1 MTGRNFRWLGFS
13 LFAGAG
19 AGLLSL
25 TSMINS
31 AFAYG
36 APAVDS
42 DPPIPFEVM
51 GGSGL
56 PTPSTELVDELQS
69 LYFPSTAL
77 FPGQPTFSDVDPN
90 ALTTPEQ
97 FYPITGVNQ
106 LPLDTSVAE
115 GLSILNETIAPSLSA
130 GDPVDIFGASQS
142 AVIGSL
148 EMEQLEATDPTAP
161 ASFVLIGDL
170 MNPNGGIFERFDGLT
185 IPSLGLDFYGAT
197 PADDFPTAIY
207 TLEYDGYADFP
218 RYPLDIL
225 SDLNA
230 VEGINVVHGQYLDLT
245 PAEVATAIQLPTSG
259 ATDTTYYLIPVND
272 LPLLDPVRDIPLIG
286 NPLADLLQPDLTYLV
301 NLGYGDPLYG
311 YSTDAANVPTPF
323 GLFPSLSDIEMM
335 PGLLASGAEQGIE
348 NFIGDFTG
356 SGPNPVDLSLNSL
369 TSLMDSSS
377 GTTSALPDLSTA
389 LANFASDPALPLTE
403 FADTLSSDLSTAYGT
418 LLPTA
423 DIADAFL
430 TALPAYDASLFL
442 DNLSDPINAI
452 GLPIAADMGLGILL
466 ANMETDVVATA
477 AETILSSISP

>member
-25 TSMINS
+25 TSMMNS

-56 PTPSTELVDELQS
+56 PTPSTELVDELQA

-142 AVIGSL
+142 AVIASL

-245 PAEVATAIQLPTSG
+245 PAEVATAIQLTTSG
-259 ATDTTYYLIPVND
+259 TTDTTYYLIPVND

-311 YSTDAANVPTPF
+311 YSTDAANVATPF

-369 TSLMDSSS
+369 TSLMDSPS

-403 FADTLSSDLSTAYGT
+403 FADALSSDLSTAYGT